1 MEKHGYSY
9 IAHAPDW
16 AVSLPGVGCIPAVGE
31 PCFSVPASRLFVG
44 RIIWIAGM
52 FEIAVKRVLRSAGRK
67 FSPVVGYIYTRVSVR
82 KAICCFKL

>member
-1 MEKHGYSY
+1 MEKYGYTYSCD
-9 IAHAPDW
+9 APDW
-16 AVSLPGVGCIPAVGE
+16 AVSLPGTGVSALLE

-67 FSPVVGYIYTRVSVR
+67 FSPVVRYIYTRVSVR